1 MFSPMASFSSN
12 AGCDGCASIDQAFGS
27 QISNVNTAVNDFNQ
41 NHVLDHAAS
50 TIYNGPNPVGR
61 PAPMLSS
68 QPYVPTAQSSN
79 QQAMQQMV
87 NQAVASSQGAEAAS
101 PPAYQQAQ
109 RPRVA
114 DQIAA
119 DAIVN
124 SSANNMESFTVAE
137 GAGVQVNI
145 PGRLVLFNL
154 AFMILVA
161 LSFNEA
167 SKYYIN
173 RALSSADGQPH
184 YYLAYALATFV
195 LAVLGHWA
203 SKKWLV

>member
-1 MFSPMASFSSN
+1 MFSPMASFASN

-27 QISNVNTAVNDFNQ
+27 QISNVNTAVNHFNQ
-41 NHVLDHAAS
+41 NPVLDHAAS
-50 TIYNGPNPVGR
+50 TVMSGPNPVGR
-61 PAPMLSS
+61 PAPMLAS
-68 QPYVPTAQSSN
+68 QPFVPVVQSGN

-87 NQAVASSQGAEAAS
+87 NQAVAGSQGAESVS

-109 RPRVA
+109 RPPVA

-124 SSANNMESFTVAE
+124 HGQHLESFTVAE
-137 GAGVQVNI
+137 GSGVQVNI
-145 PGRLVLFNL
+145 PGRVVLLNL
-154 AFMILVA
+154 ALMILVA
-161 LSFNEA
+161 LSVNEA

-184 YYLAYALATFV
+184 YYLAYALGTFT
-195 LAVLGHWA
+195 LAGVT
-203 SKKWLV
+203 WLISRRWLA